1 MIKAQFL
8 FVFKRC
14 RAVPA
19 DVAIRRS
26 RHTSKDDVALTI
38 LGVLPYVLFVLFLRA
53 DHESVLDESLSLLL
67 LACGAL
73 GAALVATLA
82 AESPLYPDERIG
94 DLL

>member
-8 FVFKRC
+8 FVFRRC

-53 DHESVLDESLSLLL
+53 DHESVLESLSLLL